1 MKKIL
6 PVLTLSLL
14 LTSLLLNNIV
24 ARLLDLNNLG
34 KDLNVVSIDL
44 PDLKV
49 NIYPNPV
56 INNRINITASREIKS
71 IQVLTVV
78 GSVVI
83 DEAFQP
89 GTTSLQID
97 LDKLSKGL
105 YLLKIKFDEKN
116 TYTEK
121 IMVK

>member
-14 LTSLLLNNIV
+14 LTSLLLNNSV